1 MDDKKQKLAK
11 RRKLH
16 EQARPLN
23 EKELWDELYND
34 EPCENIQDQ
43 EFIDEEDS
51 EDEDDVLFNEAV
63 PDEYTWQELQEEI
76 ENSEDAVNIEPTG
89 DRAGFLGRNGFKWYS
104 QPLVSKRT
112 RTSSKNIVLHL
123 PGPKGRAKDTKNLK
137 EIWQLF
143 FTDEILDIIVD
154 STNREI
160 ELRKL
165 KYTTEQRYLQEI
177 NKTELMAL
185 FGLLYFAGVLKD
197 AHLSLDDMW
206 SEKFGVAIFR
216 YTMTKNRFEF
226 LLNCLRFDDKTTR
239 AERKAGDKFAP
250 IREIWNLFITNCKSN
265 YTPYEYVT
273 IDEQLLN
280 FRGRCPFKM
289 YLPSKPDKYGLK
301 IIMMCDAKTYY
312 MCSAIPY
319 TGKDPNRNP
328 QDGAIPT
335 QYVMKLTTTIAGTNR
350 NVTMDNWF
358 SSVELARKLLENKLT
373 MVGTLRKNK
382 REIPIQ
388 FLDVKRKEVPSSAFA
403 FSKDLTLVSHV
414 SEKKKCVLLVSSMH
428 FQDDVNLETKKPEI
442 TMFYNSTKG
451 GVDTFDQLCHSKTV
465 ARKTRRW
472 PLRIL
477 YGMLDAA
484 GINSFVLHQFQMLD
498 QGDTRSNFLKK
509 LADVLV
515 VDYMKQRSENKRLPR
530 KLRQSIRDYLGYPDE
545 LPPQEPQN
553 SSRRCYF
560 CPRSRDRKG
569 RHICVH
575 CKKNMCAEHQF
586 SICEDCKL

>member
-1 MDDKKQKLAK
+1 MA
-11 RRKLH
+11 
-16 EQARPLN
+16 A
-23 EKELWDELYND
+23 
-34 EPCENIQDQ
+34 
-43 EFIDEEDS
+43 
-51 EDEDDVLFNEAV
+51 
-63 PDEYTWQELQEEI
+63 
-76 ENSEDAVNIEPTG
+76 
-89 DRAGFLGRNGFKWYS
+89 
-104 QPLVSKRT
+104 
-112 RTSSKNIVLHL
+112 
-123 PGPKGRAKDTKNLK
+123 
-137 EIWQLF
+137 F

-160 ELRKL
+160 ELRKS
-165 KYTTEQRYLQEI
+165 KYTSEQRYLQEI

-197 AHLSLDDMW
+197 AHLSLEDMW

-226 LLNCLRFDDKTTR
+226 LINCLRFDDKTTR
-239 AERKAGDKFAP
+239 AERKVVDKFTP
-250 IREIWNLFITNCKSN
+250 IRKIWDLFITNCESN

-280 FRGRCPFKM
+280 FRGRCSFKM
-289 YLPSKPDKYGLK
+289 YLPNKPDKYGLK
-301 IIMMCDAKTYY
+301 IVMMCDAKTYY

-328 QDGAIPT
+328 QDGSIPT
-335 QYVMKLTTTIAGTNR
+335 QYVMKLSKIIAGTNR
-350 NVTMDNWF
+350 NITMDNWF
-358 SSVELARKLLENKLT
+358 SSFELAQKLLENKLT

-388 FLDVKRKEVPSSAFA
+388 FLDVKRKEIPSSAFA
-403 FSKDLTLVSHV
+403 FSKDITLVSHV
-414 SEKKKCVLLVSSMH
+414 SEKKKCVLLISSMH
-428 FQDDVNLETKKPEI
+428 FQDEIDLETKKPEI
-442 TMFYNSTKG
+442 IMFYNSTKG

-472 PLRIL
+472 PLRIF

-484 GINSFVLHQFQMLD
+484 GINSFVLHRFKTLNK
-498 QGDTRSNFLKK
+498 DTRSNFLKQ

-515 VDYMKQRSENKRLPR
+515 EDHMKQRAENKRLPR

-545 LPPQEPQN
+545 PPPQEPPKL
-553 SSRRCYF
+553 SRRCDF

-569 RHICVH
+569 RHICIH
-575 CKKNMCAEHQF
+575 CRKNMCAEHQF
-586 SICEDCKL
+586 SICEDCKI